1 MKVLIIDD
9 EASIRESI
17 SQILSDEDISSK
29 SAKSLEEAKKILT
42 KEYFPVILLDIWLE
56 DGSGID
62 FIDTIKELSPNS
74 SIVMITGHG
83 GIELAVQSIK
93 KGAFDFLEKPLSIEK
108 LLNVVEKAH
117 KEHIKNKIDTASTQK
132 DEIIGESSA
141 IKKLKEEIK
150 KISKSN
156 ANIVIFGENGTGKE
170 LVAKNIHKLSLRK
183 DKPFVDINCA
193 AIPDELIESELFGYE
208 KGAFTGAVSRKAGK
222 LEIANE
228 GTIFLDEI
236 GDMSLKAQAKL
247 LRAIET
253 KSFHRLG
260 GLQKID
266 VDVRFVCAS
275 NKDLKTLIEQG
286 LFREDLY
293 YRLSVITL
301 QVPPLRERGY
311 DIILLSEH
319 FLEHFC
325 QENKTKP
332 KKLSDEA
339 KETLLSYDWP
349 GNVRELKN
357 LMERLSITIEKDF
370 IDQEDLGL
378 NIENLNVYHD
388 EPQDF
393 KSAKQ
398 EFEKQ
403 FILKKLA
410 QHNYNIKQTAQAI
423 GMDFTNLYRKIKA
436 YNIKIEEDS
445 K

>member
-17 SQILSDEDISSK
+17 SNILSDENISSK
-29 SAKSLEEAKKILT
+29 TAKSLEEAKKILT

-108 LLNVVEKAH
+108 LLNVIEKAH
-117 KEHIKNKIDTASTQK
+117 KEHIKNKLTNIEHSD
-132 DEIIGESSA
+132 DIIGESIA
-141 IKKLKEEIK
+141 IKKLKEEVK
-150 KISKSN
+150 KVAKSN

-170 LVAKNIHKLSLRK
+170 LVAKNIHKLSYRK

-266 VDVRFVCAS
+266 VDVRFICAS

-293 YRLSVITL
+293 YRLAVITL
-301 QVPPLRERGY
+301 EVPPLRERGQ
-311 DIILLSEH
+311 DIIILAEY
-319 FLEHFC
+319 FLDKFC

-332 KKLSDEA
+332 KKLTEEA
-339 KETLLSYDWP
+339 KEVLLEYHWP

-357 LMERLSITIEKDF
+357 LMERLSIIVEKDT
-370 IDQEDLGL
+370 IDADSLEIKVK
-378 NIENLNVYHD
+378 NKES
-388 EPQDF
+388 QDF

>member
-1 MKVLIIDD
+1 MKVLIVDD

-17 SQILSDEDISSK
+17 SNILSDENISSK
-29 SAKSLEEAKKILT
+29 TAKSLEEAKKILT

-108 LLNVVEKAH
+108 LLNVIEKAH
-117 KEHIKNKIDTASTQK
+117 KEHIKNKLTNIEQSD
-132 DEIIGESSA
+132 DIIGESSA

-150 KISKSN
+150 KVAKSN

-170 LVAKNIHKLSLRK
+170 LVAKNIHKLSYRK

-266 VDVRFVCAS
+266 VDVRFICAS

-293 YRLSVITL
+293 YRLAVITL
-301 QVPPLRERGY
+301 EVPPLRERGQ
-311 DIILLSEH
+311 DIIILAEY
-319 FLEHFC
+319 FLDKFC
-325 QENKTKP
+325 QENKIKP
-332 KKLSDEA
+332 KKLTEEA
-339 KETLLSYDWP
+339 KEVLLEYHWP

-357 LMERLSITIEKDF
+357 LMERLSIIVEKDT
-370 IDQEDLGL
+370 IDADSLEIKIK
-378 NIENLNVYHD
+378 NKES
-388 EPQDF
+388 QDF

-410 QHNYNIKQTAQAI
+410 QYNYNIKQTAQAI

>member
-9 EASIRESI
+9 EAAIRESI
-17 SQILSDEDISSK
+17 SNILSDENISSK
-29 SAKSLEEAKKILT
+29 TAKSLEEAKKILT

-62 FIDTIKELSPNS
+62 FIDTIKEISPNS

-117 KEHIKNKIDTASTQK
+117 KEHIKNKLTNIESK
-132 DEIIGESSA
+132 DDIIGESPA
-141 IKKLKEEIK
+141 IKRLKEEIK
-150 KISKSN
+150 KVAKSN

-170 LVAKNIHKLSLRK
+170 LVAKNIHQLSYRK

-208 KGAFTGAVSRKAGK
+208 KGAFTGALSRKAGK

-266 VDVRFVCAS
+266 VDVRFICAS
-275 NKDLKTLIEQG
+275 NKDLKKLIEQG

-293 YRLSVITL
+293 YRLAVITL
-301 QVPPLRERGY
+301 EVPPLRERGY
-311 DIILLSEH
+311 DIIILAEY
-319 FLEHFC
+319 FLDKFC

-332 KKLSDEA
+332 KKLTEEA
-339 KETLLSYDWP
+339 KEALLEYNWP

-357 LMERLSITIEKDF
+357 LMERLSITVEKDV
-370 IDQEDLGL
+370 IDAESLGIKVEDK
-378 NIENLNVYHD
+378 
-388 EPQDF
+388 EPKDF

-410 QHNYNIKQTAQAI
+410 QYNYNIKQTAQAI

-436 YNIKIEEDS
+436 YNIKIEEEPQ
-445 K
+445 

>member
-17 SQILSDEDISSK
+17 SNILSDENISSK
-29 SAKSLEEAKKILT
+29 TAKSLEEAKKILT

-62 FIDTIKELSPNS
+62 FIDTIKEISPNS

-108 LLNVVEKAH
+108 LLNVIEKAH
-117 KEHIKNKIDTASTQK
+117 KEHIKNKLTNIEPK
-132 DEIIGESSA
+132 DDIIGESLV

-150 KISKSN
+150 KVAKSN

-170 LVAKNIHKLSLRK
+170 LVAKNIHQLSYRK

-208 KGAFTGAVSRKAGK
+208 KGAFTGALSRKAGK

-266 VDVRFVCAS
+266 VDVRFICAS
-275 NKDLKTLIEQG
+275 NKDLKKLIEQG

-293 YRLSVITL
+293 YRLAVITL
-301 QVPPLRERGY
+301 EVPPLRERGY
-311 DIILLSEH
+311 DIIILAEY
-319 FLEHFC
+319 FLDKFC

-332 KKLSDEA
+332 KKLTDEA
-339 KETLLSYDWP
+339 KEILLEYNWP

-357 LMERLSITIEKDF
+357 LMERLSITVEKDV
-370 IDQEDLGL
+370 IDAESIGIKIKDK
-378 NIENLNVYHD
+378 
-388 EPQDF
+388 EPKDF

-410 QHNYNIKQTAQAI
+410 QYNYNIKQTAQAI
-423 GMDFTNLYRKIKA
+423 GIDFTNLYRKIKA
-436 YNIKIEEDS
+436 YNIKIEEES
-445 K
+445 Q

>member
-1 MKVLIIDD
+1 MKVLIVDD

-17 SQILSDEDISSK
+17 SEILKDEDISSK
-29 SAKSLEEAKKILT
+29 TAKSLEEAKKILL

-83 GIELAVQSIK
+83 GIDLAVQSIK

-108 LLNVVEKAH
+108 LLNVIEKAH
-117 KEHIKNKIDTASTQK
+117 QEHIKNKLQNVNQED
-132 DEIIGESSA
+132 DIIGESIP

-150 KISKSN
+150 KVSKSN

-170 LVAKNIHKLSLRK
+170 LVAKNIHRLSPRK

-193 AIPDELIESELFGYE
+193 AIPDELIESEIFGYE
-208 KGAFTGAVSRKAGK
+208 KGAFTGALSRKAGK

-266 VDVRFVCAS
+266 VDVRFICAS
-275 NKDLKTLIEQG
+275 NKDLKKLIEQG

-293 YRLSVITL
+293 YRLAVITL
-301 QVPPLRERGY
+301 EVPPLRERGQ
-311 DIILLSEH
+311 DIILLAEY
-319 FLEHFC
+319 FLDKFC
-325 QENKTKP
+325 QENKTKS
-332 KKLSDEA
+332 KKLTPEA
-339 KETLLSYDWP
+339 KEALLNYNWP

-357 LMERLSITIEKDF
+357 LMERLSITVEKDW
-370 IDQEDLGL
+370 IDESSLGL
-378 NIENLNVYHD
+378 NTVYK

-403 FILKKLA
+403 FIIKKLA
-410 QHNYNIKQTAQAI
+410 QYNYNIKQTAQAI
-423 GMDFTNLYRKIKA
+423 GIDFTNLYRKIKT
-436 YNIKIEEDS
+436 YNIKVEED
-445 K
+445 KDE

>member
-17 SQILSDEDISSK
+17 SNILSDENISSK
-29 SAKSLEEAKKILT
+29 TAKSLEEAKKILT

-108 LLNVVEKAH
+108 LLNVIEKAH
-117 KEHIKNKIDTASTQK
+117 KEHIKNKLTNIEQSD
-132 DEIIGESSA
+132 DIIGESSA

-150 KISKSN
+150 KVAKSN

-170 LVAKNIHKLSLRK
+170 LVAKNIHKLSYRK

-266 VDVRFVCAS
+266 VDVRFICAS

-293 YRLSVITL
+293 YRLAVITL
-301 QVPPLRERGY
+301 EVPPLRERGQ
-311 DIILLSEH
+311 DVIILAEY
-319 FLEHFC
+319 FLDKFC

-332 KKLSDEA
+332 KKLTEEA
-339 KETLLSYDWP
+339 KEVLLEYHWP

-357 LMERLSITIEKDF
+357 LMERLSIIVEKDT
-370 IDQEDLGL
+370 IDADSLEIKIK
-378 NIENLNVYHD
+378 NKES
-388 EPQDF
+388 QDF

-410 QHNYNIKQTAQAI
+410 QYNYNIKQTAQAI

>member
-1 MKVLIIDD
+1 
-9 EASIRESI
+9 
-17 SQILSDEDISSK
+17 
-29 SAKSLEEAKKILT
+29 LEEAKKILT

-108 LLNVVEKAH
+108 LLNVIEKAH
-117 KEHIKNKIDTASTQK
+117 KEHIKNKLTNIEQSD
-132 DEIIGESSA
+132 DIIGESIA

-150 KISKSN
+150 KVAKSN

-170 LVAKNIHKLSLRK
+170 LVAKNIHKLSYRK

-266 VDVRFVCAS
+266 VDVRFICAS

-293 YRLSVITL
+293 YRLAVITL
-301 QVPPLRERGY
+301 EVPPLRERGQ
-311 DIILLSEH
+311 DVIILAEY
-319 FLEHFC
+319 FLDKFC

-332 KKLSDEA
+332 KKLTEEA
-339 KETLLSYDWP
+339 KEVLLEYHWP

-357 LMERLSITIEKDF
+357 LMERLSIIVEKDT
-370 IDQEDLGL
+370 IDADSLEIKIK
-378 NIENLNVYHD
+378 NKES
-388 EPQDF
+388 QDF

-410 QHNYNIKQTAQAI
+410 QYNYNIKQTAQAI

>member
-17 SQILSDEDISSK
+17 SNILSDENISSK
-29 SAKSLEEAKKILT
+29 TAKSLEEAKKILT

-117 KEHIKNKIDTASTQK
+117 KEHIKNKLTNIEQSD
-132 DEIIGESSA
+132 DIIGESIA

-150 KISKSN
+150 KVAKSN
-156 ANIVIFGENGTGKE
+156 ANILIFGENGTGKE
-170 LVAKNIHKLSLRK
+170 LVAKNIHKLSYRK

-266 VDVRFVCAS
+266 VDVRFICAS

-293 YRLSVITL
+293 YRLAVITL
-301 QVPPLRERGY
+301 EVPPLRERGQ
-311 DIILLSEH
+311 DVIILAEY
-319 FLEHFC
+319 FLDKFC

-332 KKLSDEA
+332 KKLTEEA
-339 KETLLSYDWP
+339 KEVLLEYHWP

-357 LMERLSITIEKDF
+357 LMERLSIIVEKDT
-370 IDQEDLGL
+370 IDADSLEIKIK
-378 NIENLNVYHD
+378 NKES
-388 EPQDF
+388 QDF

-410 QHNYNIKQTAQAI
+410 QYNYNIKQTAQAI

>member
-17 SQILSDEDISSK
+17 SNILSDENISSK
-29 SAKSLEEAKKILT
+29 TAKSLEEAKKILT

-108 LLNVVEKAH
+108 LLNVLEKAH
-117 KEHIKNKIDTASTQK
+117 KEHIKNKLTNIESK
-132 DEIIGESSA
+132 DDIIGESPA
-141 IKKLKEEIK
+141 IKRLKEEIK
-150 KISKSN
+150 KVAKSN

-170 LVAKNIHKLSLRK
+170 LVAKNIHQLSHRK

-208 KGAFTGAVSRKAGK
+208 KGAFTGALSRKAGK

-253 KSFHRLG
+253 KSFQRLG
-260 GLQKID
+260 GLQRID
-266 VDVRFVCAS
+266 VDVRFICAS
-275 NKDLKTLIEQG
+275 NKDLKKLIEQG

-293 YRLSVITL
+293 YRLAVITL
-301 QVPPLRERGY
+301 EVPPLRERGY
-311 DIILLSEH
+311 DIIILAEY
-319 FLEHFC
+319 FLDKFC
-325 QENKTKP
+325 QENKVKP
-332 KKLSDEA
+332 KKLTEEA
-339 KETLLSYDWP
+339 KEVLLEYNWP

-357 LMERLSITIEKDF
+357 LME
-370 IDQEDLGL
+370 
-378 NIENLNVYHD
+378 
-388 EPQDF
+388 
-393 KSAKQ
+393 
-398 EFEKQ
+398 
-403 FILKKLA
+403 
-410 QHNYNIKQTAQAI
+410 
-423 GMDFTNLYRKIKA
+423 
-436 YNIKIEEDS
+436 
-445 K
+445 

>member
-17 SQILSDEDISSK
+17 SNILSDENISSK
-29 SAKSLEEAKKILT
+29 TAKSLEEAKKILT

-117 KEHIKNKIDTASTQK
+117 KEHIKNKLTNIEQSD
-132 DEIIGESSA
+132 DIIGESSA

-150 KISKSN
+150 KVAKSN

-170 LVAKNIHKLSLRK
+170 LVAKNIHKLSYRK

-266 VDVRFVCAS
+266 VDVRFICAS
-275 NKDLKTLIEQG
+275 NKDLKTLIQQG

-293 YRLSVITL
+293 YRLAVITL
-301 QVPPLRERGY
+301 EVPPLRERGQ
-311 DIILLSEH
+311 DIIILAEY
-319 FLEHFC
+319 FLDKFC

-332 KKLSDEA
+332 KKLTEEA
-339 KETLLSYDWP
+339 KEVLLEYHWP

-357 LMERLSITIEKDF
+357 LMERLSIIVEKDT
-370 IDQEDLGL
+370 IDADSLEIKIK
-378 NIENLNVYHD
+378 NKES
-388 EPQDF
+388 QDF

-410 QHNYNIKQTAQAI
+410 QYNYNIKQTAQAI

>member
-1 MKVLIIDD
+1 
-9 EASIRESI
+9 
-17 SQILSDEDISSK
+17 
-29 SAKSLEEAKKILT
+29 
-42 KEYFPVILLDIWLE
+42 
-56 DGSGID
+56 
-62 FIDTIKELSPNS
+62 
-74 SIVMITGHG
+74 
-83 GIELAVQSIK
+83 
-93 KGAFDFLEKPLSIEK
+93 
-108 LLNVVEKAH
+108 
-117 KEHIKNKIDTASTQK
+117 
-132 DEIIGESSA
+132 
-141 IKKLKEEIK
+141 
-150 KISKSN
+150 
-156 ANIVIFGENGTGKE
+156 
-170 LVAKNIHKLSLRK
+170 
-183 DKPFVDINCA
+183 
-193 AIPDELIESELFGYE
+193 
-208 KGAFTGAVSRKAGK
+208 VSRKAGK

-266 VDVRFVCAS
+266 VDVRFICAS

-293 YRLSVITL
+293 YRLAVITL
-301 QVPPLRERGY
+301 EVPPLRERGQ
-311 DIILLSEH
+311 DVIILAEY
-319 FLEHFC
+319 FLDKFC

-332 KKLSDEA
+332 KKLTEEA
-339 KETLLSYDWP
+339 KEVLLEYHWP

-357 LMERLSITIEKDF
+357 LMERLSIIVEKDT
-370 IDQEDLGL
+370 IDADSLEIKIK
-378 NIENLNVYHD
+378 NKES
-388 EPQDF
+388 QDF

-410 QHNYNIKQTAQAI
+410 QYNYNIKQTAQAI

>member
-1 MKVLIIDD
+1 MKVLIVDD

-17 SQILSDEDISSK
+17 SNILSDENISSK
-29 SAKSLEEAKKILT
+29 TAKSLEEAKKILT

-117 KEHIKNKIDTASTQK
+117 KEHIKNKLTNIEQSD
-132 DEIIGESSA
+132 DIIGESIA

-150 KISKSN
+150 KVAKSN

-170 LVAKNIHKLSLRK
+170 LVAKNIHKLSYRK

-266 VDVRFVCAS
+266 VDVRFICAS

-293 YRLSVITL
+293 YRLAVITL
-301 QVPPLRERGY
+301 EVPPLRERGQ
-311 DIILLSEH
+311 DIIILAEY
-319 FLEHFC
+319 FLDKFC

-332 KKLSDEA
+332 KKLTEEA
-339 KETLLSYDWP
+339 KEVLLEYHWP

-357 LMERLSITIEKDF
+357 LMERLSIIVEKDT
-370 IDQEDLGL
+370 IDADSLEIKIK
-378 NIENLNVYHD
+378 NKES
-388 EPQDF
+388 QDF

-410 QHNYNIKQTAQAI
+410 QYNYNIKQTAQAI

>member
-1 MKVLIIDD
+1 MKVLIVDD

-29 SAKSLEEAKKILT
+29 TAKSLEEAKKILT

-83 GIELAVQSIK
+83 GIELAVQSVK

-108 LLNVVEKAH
+108 LLNVIEKAH

-170 LVAKNIHKLSLRK
+170 LVAKNIHNLSYRK

-339 KETLLSYDWP
+339 KETLLYYDWP

-423 GMDFTNLYRKIKA
+423 GIDFTNLYRKIKA
-436 YNIKIEEDS
+436 YNIKIQEE
-445 K
+445 

>member
-17 SQILSDEDISSK
+17 SNILSDENISSK
-29 SAKSLEEAKKILT
+29 TAKSLEEAKKILT

-117 KEHIKNKIDTASTQK
+117 KEHIKNKLTNIEQSD
-132 DEIIGESSA
+132 DIIGESLA

-150 KISKSN
+150 KVAKSN

-170 LVAKNIHKLSLRK
+170 LVAKNIHKLSYRK

-266 VDVRFVCAS
+266 VDVRFICAS

-293 YRLSVITL
+293 YRLAVITL
-301 QVPPLRERGY
+301 EVPPLRERGQ
-311 DIILLSEH
+311 DIIILAEY
-319 FLEHFC
+319 FLDKFC

-332 KKLSDEA
+332 KKLTEEA
-339 KETLLSYDWP
+339 KEVLLEYHWP

-357 LMERLSITIEKDF
+357 LMERLSIIVEKDT
-370 IDQEDLGL
+370 IDADSLEIKIK
-378 NIENLNVYHD
+378 NKES
-388 EPQDF
+388 QDF

-410 QHNYNIKQTAQAI
+410 QYNYNIKQTAQAI

>member
-17 SQILSDEDISSK
+17 SNILSDENISSK
-29 SAKSLEEAKKILT
+29 TAKSLEEAKKILT

-117 KEHIKNKIDTASTQK
+117 KEHIKNKLTNIEQSD
-132 DEIIGESSA
+132 DIIGESSA

-150 KISKSN
+150 KVAKSN

-170 LVAKNIHKLSLRK
+170 LVAKNIHKLSYRK

-266 VDVRFVCAS
+266 VDVRFICAS

-293 YRLSVITL
+293 YRLAVITL
-301 QVPPLRERGY
+301 EVPPLRERGQ
-311 DIILLSEH
+311 DIIILAEY
-319 FLEHFC
+319 FLDKFC

-332 KKLSDEA
+332 KKLTEEA
-339 KETLLSYDWP
+339 KEVLLEYHWP

-357 LMERLSITIEKDF
+357 LMERLSIIVEKDT
-370 IDQEDLGL
+370 IDADSLEIKIK
-378 NIENLNVYHD
+378 NKES
-388 EPQDF
+388 QDF

-410 QHNYNIKQTAQAI
+410 QYNYNIKQTAQAI

>member
-17 SQILSDEDISSK
+17 SNILSDENISSK
-29 SAKSLEEAKKILT
+29 TAKSLEEAKKILT

-117 KEHIKNKIDTASTQK
+117 KEHIKNKLTNIEQSD
-132 DEIIGESSA
+132 DIIGESSA

-150 KISKSN
+150 KVAKSN

-170 LVAKNIHKLSLRK
+170 LVAKNIHKLSYRK

-266 VDVRFVCAS
+266 VDVRFICAS

-293 YRLSVITL
+293 YRLAVITL
-301 QVPPLRERGY
+301 EVPPLRERGQ
-311 DIILLSEH
+311 DVIILAEY
-319 FLEHFC
+319 FLDKFC

-332 KKLSDEA
+332 KKLTEEA
-339 KETLLSYDWP
+339 KEVLLEYHWP

-357 LMERLSITIEKDF
+357 LMERLSIIVEKDT
-370 IDQEDLGL
+370 IDADSLEIKIK
-378 NIENLNVYHD
+378 NKES
-388 EPQDF
+388 QDF

-410 QHNYNIKQTAQAI
+410 QYNYNIKQTAQAI

>member
-9 EASIRESI
+9 EDAIRESI
-17 SQILSDEDISSK
+17 SEILSDENISSK
-29 SAKSLEEAKKILT
+29 TAKSLQEAKKILT

-108 LLNVVEKAH
+108 LLNVIEKAH
-117 KEHIKNKIDTASTQK
+117 KEHIKNKIETATEK
-132 DEIIGESSA
+132 EDDIIGESPA

-150 KISKSN
+150 KVAKSN

-170 LVAKNIHKLSLRK
+170 LVAKNIHQLSPRK

-208 KGAFTGAVSRKAGK
+208 KGAFTGALSRKAGK

-253 KSFHRLG
+253 KSFQRLG

-266 VDVRFVCAS
+266 VDVRFICAS
-275 NKDLKTLIEQG
+275 NKDLKKLIEQG

-293 YRLSVITL
+293 YRLAVITL
-301 QVPPLRERGY
+301 EVPPLRERGQ
-311 DIILLSEH
+311 DIIILAEY
-319 FLEHFC
+319 FLDKFC
-325 QENKTKP
+325 QENKVKP
-332 KKLSDEA
+332 KKLTPEA
-339 KETLLSYDWP
+339 KEALLEYDWP

-357 LMERLSITIEKDF
+357 LMERLSITVEKDV
-370 IDQEDLGL
+370 IEEEALGL
-378 NIENLNVYHD
+378 NVKQKEY
-388 EPQDF
+388 QDF

-403 FILKKLA
+403 FIMKKLA
-410 QHNYNIKQTAQAI
+410 QYNYNIKQTAQAI

-436 YNIKIEEDS
+436 YNIKIEEES
-445 K
+445 Q

>member
-17 SQILSDEDISSK
+17 SNILSDENISSK
-29 SAKSLEEAKKILT
+29 TAKSLEEAKKILT

-108 LLNVVEKAH
+108 LLNVIEKAH
-117 KEHIKNKIDTASTQK
+117 KEHIKNKLTNIEQSD
-132 DEIIGESSA
+132 DIIGESSA

-150 KISKSN
+150 KVAKSN

-170 LVAKNIHKLSLRK
+170 LVAKNIHKLSYRK

-266 VDVRFVCAS
+266 VDVRFICAS

-293 YRLSVITL
+293 YRLAVITL
-301 QVPPLRERGY
+301 EVPPLRERGQ
-311 DIILLSEH
+311 DIIILAEY
-319 FLEHFC
+319 FLDKFC

-332 KKLSDEA
+332 KKLTEEA
-339 KETLLSYDWP
+339 KEVLLEYHWP

-357 LMERLSITIEKDF
+357 LMERLSIIVEKDT
-370 IDQEDLGL
+370 IDADSLEIKIK
-378 NIENLNVYHD
+378 NKES
-388 EPQDF
+388 QDF

-410 QHNYNIKQTAQAI
+410 QYNYNIKQTAQAI

>member
-17 SQILSDEDISSK
+17 SNILSDENISSK
-29 SAKSLEEAKKILT
+29 TAKSLEEAKKILT

-117 KEHIKNKIDTASTQK
+117 KEHIKNKLTNIEQSD
-132 DEIIGESSA
+132 DIIGESIA

-150 KISKSN
+150 KVAKSN
-156 ANIVIFGENGTGKE
+156 ANILIFGENGTGKE
-170 LVAKNIHKLSLRK
+170 LVAKNIHKLSYRK

-266 VDVRFVCAS
+266 VDVRFICAS

-293 YRLSVITL
+293 YRLAVITL
-301 QVPPLRERGY
+301 EVPPLRERGQ
-311 DIILLSEH
+311 DIIILAEY
-319 FLEHFC
+319 FLDKFC

-332 KKLSDEA
+332 KKLTEEA
-339 KETLLSYDWP
+339 KEVLLEYHWP

-357 LMERLSITIEKDF
+357 LMERLSIIVEKDT
-370 IDQEDLGL
+370 IDADSLEIKIK
-378 NIENLNVYHD
+378 NKES
-388 EPQDF
+388 QDF

-410 QHNYNIKQTAQAI
+410 QYNYNIKQTAQAI

>member
-1 MKVLIIDD
+1 MKVLIVDD

-17 SQILSDEDISSK
+17 SNILSDENISSK
-29 SAKSLEEAKKILT
+29 TAKSLEEAKKILT

-117 KEHIKNKIDTASTQK
+117 KEHIKNKLTNIEQSD
-132 DEIIGESSA
+132 DIIGESLA

-150 KISKSN
+150 KVAKSN

-170 LVAKNIHKLSLRK
+170 LVAKNIHKLSYRK

-266 VDVRFVCAS
+266 VDVRFICAS

-293 YRLSVITL
+293 YRLAVITL
-301 QVPPLRERGY
+301 EVPPLRERGQ
-311 DIILLSEH
+311 DIIILAEY
-319 FLEHFC
+319 FLDKFC

-332 KKLSDEA
+332 KKLTEEA
-339 KETLLSYDWP
+339 KEVLLEYHWP

-357 LMERLSITIEKDF
+357 LMERLSIIVEKDT
-370 IDQEDLGL
+370 IDADSLEIKIK
-378 NIENLNVYHD
+378 NKES
-388 EPQDF
+388 QDF

-410 QHNYNIKQTAQAI
+410 QYNYNIKQTAQAI

>member
-17 SQILSDEDISSK
+17 SNILSDENISSK
-29 SAKSLEEAKKILT
+29 TAKSLEEAKKILT

-108 LLNVVEKAH
+108 LLNVIEKAH
-117 KEHIKNKIDTASTQK
+117 KEHIKNKLTNIEQSD
-132 DEIIGESSA
+132 DIIGESSA

-150 KISKSN
+150 KVAKSN

-170 LVAKNIHKLSLRK
+170 LVAKNIHKLSYRK

-266 VDVRFVCAS
+266 VDVRFICAS

-293 YRLSVITL
+293 YRLAVITL
-301 QVPPLRERGY
+301 EVPPLRERGQ
-311 DIILLSEH
+311 DIIILAEY
-319 FLEHFC
+319 FLDKFC
-325 QENKTKP
+325 QENKIKP
-332 KKLSDEA
+332 KKLTEEA
-339 KETLLSYDWP
+339 KEVLLEYHWP

-357 LMERLSITIEKDF
+357 LMERLSIIVEKDT
-370 IDQEDLGL
+370 IDADSLEIKIK
-378 NIENLNVYHD
+378 NKES
-388 EPQDF
+388 QDF

-410 QHNYNIKQTAQAI
+410 QYNYNIKQTAQAI

>member
-17 SQILSDEDISSK
+17 SNILSDENISSK
-29 SAKSLEEAKKILT
+29 TAKSLEEAKKILT

-117 KEHIKNKIDTASTQK
+117 KEHIKNKLTNIEQSND
-132 DEIIGESSA
+132 IIGESIA

-150 KISKSN
+150 KVAKSN

-170 LVAKNIHKLSLRK
+170 LVAKNIHKLSYRK

-266 VDVRFVCAS
+266 VDVRFICAS

-293 YRLSVITL
+293 YRLAVITL
-301 QVPPLRERGY
+301 EVPPLRERGQ
-311 DIILLSEH
+311 DIIILAEY
-319 FLEHFC
+319 FLDKFC

-332 KKLSDEA
+332 KKLTEEA
-339 KETLLSYDWP
+339 KEVLLEYHWP

-357 LMERLSITIEKDF
+357 LMERLSIIVEKDT
-370 IDQEDLGL
+370 IDADSLEIKIK
-378 NIENLNVYHD
+378 NKES
-388 EPQDF
+388 QDF

-410 QHNYNIKQTAQAI
+410 QYNYNIKQTAQAI

>member
-17 SQILSDEDISSK
+17 SEILSDENISSK
-29 SAKSLEEAKKILT
+29 TAKSLEEAKKILL

-108 LLNVVEKAH
+108 LLNVIEKAH
-117 KEHIKNKIDTASTQK
+117 KEHIKNKLESSTQE
-132 DEIIGESSA
+132 DLIIGESPA
-141 IKKLKEEIK
+141 IKELKEQIK
-150 KISKSN
+150 KIARSN

-170 LVAKNIHKLSLRK
+170 LVARSIHNLSSRK

-193 AIPDELIESELFGYE
+193 AIPDELIESEIFGYE
-208 KGAFTGAVSRKAGK
+208 KGAFTGALSRKAGK

-266 VDVRFVCAS
+266 VDVRFICAS
-275 NKDLKTLIEQG
+275 NKDLKKQIEQG

-293 YRLSVITL
+293 YRLAVITL
-301 QVPPLRERGY
+301 EVPPLRERAQ
-311 DIILLSEH
+311 DIIILAEY
-319 FLEHFC
+319 FLDKFC
-325 QENKTKP
+325 QENKVKP
-332 KKLSDEA
+332 KKLTPEA
-339 KETLLSYDWP
+339 KEALLEYHWP

-357 LMERLSITIEKDF
+357 LMERLSITVEKDY
-370 IDQEDLGL
+370 IDENALGL
-378 NIENLNVYHD
+378 NITHK

-410 QHNYNIKQTAQAI
+410 QYNYNIKQTAQAI

-436 YNIKIEEDS
+436 YNIKIEEES
-445 K
+445 Q

>member
-17 SQILSDEDISSK
+17 SNILSDENISSK
-29 SAKSLEEAKKILT
+29 TAKSLEEAKKILT

-108 LLNVVEKAH
+108 LLNVLEKAH
-117 KEHIKNKIDTASTQK
+117 KEHIKNKLTNIESK
-132 DEIIGESSA
+132 DDIIGESPA
-141 IKKLKEEIK
+141 IKRLKEEIK
-150 KISKSN
+150 KVAKSN

-170 LVAKNIHKLSLRK
+170 LVAKNIHQLSHRK

-208 KGAFTGAVSRKAGK
+208 KGAFTGALSRKAGK

-253 KSFHRLG
+253 KSFQRLG
-260 GLQKID
+260 GLQRID
-266 VDVRFVCAS
+266 VDVRFICAS
-275 NKDLKTLIEQG
+275 NKDLKKLIEQG

-293 YRLSVITL
+293 YRLAVITL
-301 QVPPLRERGY
+301 EVPPLRERGY
-311 DIILLSEH
+311 DIIILAEY
-319 FLEHFC
+319 FLDKFC
-325 QENKTKP
+325 QENKVKP
-332 KKLSDEA
+332 KKLTEEA
-339 KETLLSYDWP
+339 KEVLLEYNWP

-357 LMERLSITIEKDF
+357 LMERLSITVEEDV
-370 IDQEDLGL
+370 IDAESLGIKVEDK
-378 NIENLNVYHD
+378 
-388 EPQDF
+388 EPKDF

-410 QHNYNIKQTAQAI
+410 QYNYNIKQTAQAI

-436 YNIKIEEDS
+436 YNIKIEEES
-445 K
+445 Q

>member
-17 SQILSDEDISSK
+17 SNILSDEDISSK
-29 SAKSLEEAKKILT
+29 TAKSLEEAKKILT

-62 FIDTIKELSPNS
+62 FIDIIKELSPNS

-108 LLNVVEKAH
+108 LLNVIEKAH

-170 LVAKNIHKLSLRK
+170 LVAKNIHNLSLRK

-332 KKLSDEA
+332 KKLTEEA
-339 KETLLSYDWP
+339 KEVLLEYHWP

-423 GMDFTNLYRKIKA
+423 GIDFTNLYRKIKA
-436 YNIKIEEDS
+436 YNIKIQEE
-445 K
+445 

>member
-17 SQILSDEDISSK
+17 SNILSDENISSK
-29 SAKSLEEAKKILT
+29 TAKSLEEAKKILT

-108 LLNVVEKAH
+108 LLNVIEKAH
-117 KEHIKNKIDTASTQK
+117 KEHIKNKLTNIEQSD
-132 DEIIGESSA
+132 DIIGESSA

-150 KISKSN
+150 KVAKSN

-170 LVAKNIHKLSLRK
+170 LVAKNIHKLSYRK

-266 VDVRFVCAS
+266 VDVRFICAS

-293 YRLSVITL
+293 YRLAVITL
-301 QVPPLRERGY
+301 EVPPLRERG
-311 DIILLSEH
+311 
-319 FLEHFC
+319 
-325 QENKTKP
+325 
-332 KKLSDEA
+332 
-339 KETLLSYDWP
+339 
-349 GNVRELKN
+349 
-357 LMERLSITIEKDF
+357 
-370 IDQEDLGL
+370 
-378 NIENLNVYHD
+378 
-388 EPQDF
+388 QD
-393 KSAKQ
+393 
-398 EFEKQ
+398 
-403 FILKKLA
+403 
-410 QHNYNIKQTAQAI
+410 
-423 GMDFTNLYRKIKA
+423 
-436 YNIKIEEDS
+436 
-445 K
+445 

>member
-17 SQILSDEDISSK
+17 SNILSDENISSK
-29 SAKSLEEAKKILT
+29 TAKSLEEAKKILT

-117 KEHIKNKIDTASTQK
+117 KEHIKNKLTNIEQSD
-132 DEIIGESSA
+132 DIIGESSA

-150 KISKSN
+150 KVAKSN

-170 LVAKNIHKLSLRK
+170 LVAKNIHKLSYRK

-266 VDVRFVCAS
+266 VDVRFICAS

-293 YRLSVITL
+293 YRLAIITL
-301 QVPPLRERGY
+301 EVPPLRERGQ
-311 DIILLSEH
+311 DIIILAEY
-319 FLEHFC
+319 FLDKFC

-332 KKLSDEA
+332 KKLTEEA
-339 KETLLSYDWP
+339 KEVLLEYHWP

-357 LMERLSITIEKDF
+357 LMERLSIIVEKDT
-370 IDQEDLGL
+370 IDADSLEIKIK
-378 NIENLNVYHD
+378 NKES
-388 EPQDF
+388 QDF

-410 QHNYNIKQTAQAI
+410 QYNYNIKQTAQAI

>member
-1 MKVLIIDD
+1 MKVLIVDD

-17 SQILSDEDISSK
+17 SNILSDENISSK
-29 SAKSLEEAKKILT
+29 TAKSLEEAKKILT

-117 KEHIKNKIDTASTQK
+117 KEHIKNKLTNIEQSD
-132 DEIIGESSA
+132 DIIGESSA

-150 KISKSN
+150 KVAKSN
-156 ANIVIFGENGTGKE
+156 ANILIFGENGTGKE
-170 LVAKNIHKLSLRK
+170 LVAKNIHKLSYRK

-266 VDVRFVCAS
+266 VDVRFICAS

-293 YRLSVITL
+293 YRLAVITL
-301 QVPPLRERGY
+301 EVPPLRERGQ
-311 DIILLSEH
+311 DIIILAEY
-319 FLEHFC
+319 FLDKFC
-325 QENKTKP
+325 QENKIKP
-332 KKLSDEA
+332 KKLTEEA
-339 KETLLSYDWP
+339 KEVLLEYHWP

-357 LMERLSITIEKDF
+357 LMERLSIIVEKDT
-370 IDQEDLGL
+370 IDADSLEIKIK
-378 NIENLNVYHD
+378 NKES
-388 EPQDF
+388 QDF

-410 QHNYNIKQTAQAI
+410 QYNYNIKQTAQAI

>member
-17 SQILSDEDISSK
+17 SNILSDENISSK
-29 SAKSLEEAKKILT
+29 TAKSLEEAKKILT

-108 LLNVVEKAH
+108 LLNVIEKAH
-117 KEHIKNKIDTASTQK
+117 KEHIKNKLTNIEQSD
-132 DEIIGESSA
+132 DIIGESLA

-150 KISKSN
+150 KVAKSN

-170 LVAKNIHKLSLRK
+170 LVAKNIHKLSYRK

-266 VDVRFVCAS
+266 VDVRFICAS

-293 YRLSVITL
+293 YRLAVITL
-301 QVPPLRERGY
+301 EVPPLRERGQ
-311 DIILLSEH
+311 DIIILAEY
-319 FLEHFC
+319 FLDKFC

-332 KKLSDEA
+332 KKLTEEA
-339 KETLLSYDWP
+339 KEVLLEYHWP

-357 LMERLSITIEKDF
+357 LMERLSIIVEKDT
-370 IDQEDLGL
+370 IDADSLEIKIK
-378 NIENLNVYHD
+378 NKES
-388 EPQDF
+388 QDF

-410 QHNYNIKQTAQAI
+410 QYNYNIKQTAQAI

>member
-17 SQILSDEDISSK
+17 SNILSDENISSK
-29 SAKSLEEAKKILT
+29 TAKSLEEAKKILT

-83 GIELAVQSIK
+83 GIELAVHSIK

-117 KEHIKNKIDTASTQK
+117 KEHIKNKLTNIEHSD
-132 DEIIGESSA
+132 DIIGESSA

-150 KISKSN
+150 KVAKSN

-170 LVAKNIHKLSLRK
+170 LVAKNIHKLSYRK

-266 VDVRFVCAS
+266 VDVRFICAS

-293 YRLSVITL
+293 YRLAVITL
-301 QVPPLRERGY
+301 EVPPLRERGQ
-311 DIILLSEH
+311 DIIILAEY
-319 FLEHFC
+319 FLDKFC
-325 QENKTKP
+325 QENKTKQ
-332 KKLSDEA
+332 KKLTEEA
-339 KETLLSYDWP
+339 KEVLLEYHWS

-357 LMERLSITIEKDF
+357 LMERLSIIVEKDT
-370 IDQEDLGL
+370 IDADSLEIKIK
-378 NIENLNVYHD
+378 NKES
-388 EPQDF
+388 QDF

-410 QHNYNIKQTAQAI
+410 QYNYNIKQTAQAI

>member
-1 MKVLIIDD
+1 MKVLIVDD

-29 SAKSLEEAKKILT
+29 TAKSLEEAKKILT

-339 KETLLSYDWP
+339 KETLLYYDWP

>member
-1 MKVLIIDD
+1 MKVLIVDD

-29 SAKSLEEAKKILT
+29 TAKSLEEAKKILT

-62 FIDTIKELSPNS
+62 FIDIIKELSPNS

-83 GIELAVQSIK
+83 GIELAVQSVK

-108 LLNVVEKAH
+108 LLNVIEKAH

-170 LVAKNIHKLSLRK
+170 LVAKNIHKLSYRK

-311 DIILLSEH
+311 DIMLLSEH

-339 KETLLSYDWP
+339 KETLLYYDWP

-423 GMDFTNLYRKIKA
+423 GIDFTNLYRKIKA
-436 YNIKIEEDS
+436 YNIKIQEE
-445 K
+445 